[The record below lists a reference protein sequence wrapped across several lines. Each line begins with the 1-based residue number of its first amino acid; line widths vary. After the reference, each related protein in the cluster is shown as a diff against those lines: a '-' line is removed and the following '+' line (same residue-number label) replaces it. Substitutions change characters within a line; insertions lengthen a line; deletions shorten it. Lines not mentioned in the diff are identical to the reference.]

1 MPTCGPPS
9 VNSGSKNGVLRNA
22 KPERVDNPITNLSGE
37 PPPLPPSSPRGAYH
51 RPSRSR
57 RSKLPVPPSG
67 PPDCDTPTEVYVPAV
82 ANGRAMRG
90 ARVRLPP
97 SAGRRQFWQLNA
109 ALNRVLVAAPEN
121 DWSSKP

>member
-22 KPERVDNPITNLSGE
+22 KPERVDNPITTLSGE

-82 ANGRAMRG
+82 ASGRAIRG
-90 ARVRLPP
+90 ARRGPRPTGEPSQYCELTPPLHRPFVRPP
-97 SAGRRQFWQLNA
+97 HN
-109 ALNRVLVAAPEN
+109 
-121 DWSSKP
+121 